1 MSEFV
6 ELQDREVPPQLIVVR
21 EEHIKN
27 YTLKFITF
35 NEGDSIW
42 LFRDGELRGVFSWT
56 GMIQFNEFKQFIC
69 YFPDPVDG
77 LLFGQWEPEATATD
91 ADYAMVISRIQQSFY
106 SVGKRNRLE
115 GVILQ
120 GVLTCTL
127 DDELEEAVLA
137 VDDIPFVTFLSKDGG
152 IKLIATDCSEWE
164 ATVEFDHLANDANS
178 GFLPEMAEAV
188 YEHLI
193 MQLPDEGCVIH

>member
-69 YFPDPVDG
+69 YFLTQLMGCCSDNGNQKQLQRMQIMRWLSVESNKAFIAWGNAIVWRGYSSRRVDV
-77 LLFGQWEPEATATD
+77 
-91 ADYAMVISRIQQSFY
+91 Y
-106 SVGKRNRLE
+106 VG
-115 GVILQ
+115 
-120 GVLTCTL
+120 
-127 DDELEEAVLA
+127 
-137 VDDIPFVTFLSKDGG
+137 
-152 IKLIATDCSEWE
+152 
-164 ATVEFDHLANDANS
+164 
-178 GFLPEMAEAV
+178 
-188 YEHLI
+188 
-193 MQLPDEGCVIH
+193 